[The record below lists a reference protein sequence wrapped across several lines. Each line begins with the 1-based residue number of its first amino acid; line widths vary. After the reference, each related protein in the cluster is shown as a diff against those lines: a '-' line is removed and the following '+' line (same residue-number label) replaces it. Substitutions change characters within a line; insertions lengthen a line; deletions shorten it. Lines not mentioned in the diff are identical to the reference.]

1 MIFNL
6 GGQRL
11 NLSKKL
17 IINKINKVNKA
28 KITDLWEELNTY
40 LVIV

>member
-17 IINKINKVNKA
+17 IINKINKVNQS